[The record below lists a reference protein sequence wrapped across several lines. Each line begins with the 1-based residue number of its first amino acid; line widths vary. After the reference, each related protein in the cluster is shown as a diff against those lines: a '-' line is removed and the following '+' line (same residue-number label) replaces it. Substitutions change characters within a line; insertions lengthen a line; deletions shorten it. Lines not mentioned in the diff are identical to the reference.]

1 MTVSIRTATSA
12 AAITIFITNSAA
24 YADVSAADVWQDWSG
39 YMAGFGYQVS
49 GDESQSGDTL
59 TIENVSLTMEVPDGD
74 EGTGSVV
81 TDVGQLQFRENGDGT
96 VSVLL
101 PEVMPI
107 NVSFTG
113 LEDMESSL
121 AMEYR
126 TTGLDFVVSG
136 DPKAMTYT
144 YSAEQMT
151 MALVDIVAEPN
162 DVEFGAAEMTI
173 EALQGQADVTN
184 DGTLRSTDGSMTSGP
199 AAYTLDMTDADS
211 GERIQ
216 VSGTLNDLAYSG
228 SAKTPV
234 TENAMDMA
242 ALLEAGFDMVGQ
254 FQHGGGSSTFSVT
267 EGDETMTG
275 NSQSESGELE
285 VAMSQNQLRYGGTA
299 KGLDM
304 SFSGGEIPFPIEIA
318 METSAFGLTMPVSG
332 SEEPQ
337 DFALSV
343 TMGDFTMSDMIWAMF
358 DPSET
363 LPRDPATVVLDLAGK
378 AKMFVDMMDP
388 EAMAEVETG
397 DTTFGELD
405 ALTIKDITLR
415 MAGAEL
421 TGKGD
426 FTFDNSDL
434 ESFGGA
440 PAPEGE
446 ADLKL
451 VGGNALLDNLVS
463 MGLLP
468 EDQAMGARMMMGLFA
483 VPGEGEDTLT
493 STIVV
498 NEDGHVL
505 ANGQRLK

>member
-1 MTVSIRTATSA
+1 MTVSIRNAA
-12 AAITIFITNSAA
+12 PAAIISFLIANSAA
-24 YADVSAADVWQDWSG
+24 YADVTAADVWQDWSD

-59 TIENVSLTMEVPDGD
+59 TVDNVTMTMEVPDGD
-74 EGTGSVV
+74 EGTAAVV
-81 TDVGQLQFRENGDGT
+81 SKVGQLQFRENGDGT
-96 VSVLL
+96 VTVLI
-101 PEVMPI
+101 PEVMPV

-113 LEDMESSL
+113 LEDIESSV

-136 DPKAMTYT
+136 DPDAMTYT
-144 YSAEQMT
+144 YSAEQIT

-162 DVEFGAAEMTI
+162 DVEFGAIEMTI
-173 EALQGQADVTN
+173 DALQGQADVVN
-184 DGTLRSTDGSMTSGP
+184 DGALRSTQGSMTSGP
-199 AAYTLDMTDADS
+199 AAYTLDMTDANS

-216 VSGTLNDLAYSG
+216 ISGTFNDFAYSG

-234 TENAMDMA
+234 TEEVMDMA

-275 NSQSESGELE
+275 TSQSQSGELE

-299 KGLDM
+299 KGMEM
-304 SFSGGEIPFPIEIA
+304 SFSGAEIPFPIEIA
-318 METSAFGLTMPVSG
+318 METSGFGLTMPVSE
-332 SEEPQ
+332 SDEAQ
-337 DFALSV
+337 DFALSI

-358 DPSET
+358 DPTGQLS
-363 LPRDPATVVLDLAGK
+363 RDPATVVLDLAGK

-388 EAMAEVETG
+388 EAMTEVETG
-397 DTTFGELD
+397 DKTFGELD
-405 ALTIKDITLR
+405 ALTVKDLTVR

-434 ESFGGA
+434 ESFGGM

-451 VGGNALLDNLVS
+451 VGGNGLLDNLVA

-493 STIVV
+493 SKIVV
-498 NEDGHVL
+498 NEEGHVL